1 MKSMSIALLAFVLL
15 LSRAVA
21 GELYGTISE
30 NGKPVAA
37 ALKLEIRMGEKVH
50 TAQTDKFGSYR
61 IVVREKGKCTLTL
74 HVKDQSPS
82 IELFSYDKSSRYDWI
97 LETKE
102 GKLSLRR
109 K

>member
-1 MKSMSIALLAFVLL
+1 MKLISIALLAFALL
-15 LSRAVA
+15 LSRGVA

-37 ALKLEIRMGEKVH
+37 GLKLEIRVGDKVH
-50 TAQTDKFGSYR
+50 SAQTDKFGSYR
-61 IVVREKGKCTLTL
+61 MVVREKGKCTLTL
-74 HVKDQSPS
+74 HVKNQSPS

-102 GKLSLRR
+102 GKLSFRR